1 MPERVAIVIPCYN
14 HARYVGEA
22 LESVLSQTRKP
33 DRILVIDDGSKDN
46 SVEVLRSFGKRG
58 VEVSARENRGAH
70 NTINELIAKAA
81 TDCDFIGILNSDDRY
96 LPDRIAKCLQ
106 SAQEHPGKAVFSTK
120 LRVIDG
126 DGVPMPEDAPRS
138 RWFHGAWSLGAQ
150 EGVDIPEWLGQAN
163 FIATTTNV
171 FARTSYLAANPMRN
185 YRFIHDYFFLST
197 AALEHQIQIVPEVL
211 LEYRV
216 HGSNTIAT
224 KPEPLIRE
232 MIRLQLDLYKH
243 HAAKLQSNAQF
254 RERFFRYV
262 RGTWDSISSLHAG
275 LVQVALAQLAA
286 NTSDADLEEAVAL
299 LSGPE
304 MEVFPNKEITTALGA
319 SVSGVTQPGAGTL
332 AQRVTELK
340 QAVAKEKA
348 DRDTLVALAR
358 LRQSLLSSRWIQ
370 LGLALGL
377 SRSLRTSK
385 GKAPQEKL
393 SMLRRACRESGWV
406 GLGATLGSKACR
418 DLRKMEEVQEA

>member
-22 LESVLSQTRKP
+22 LESVLAQTRKP

-46 SVEVLRSFGKRG
+46 SVEVLRSFEKRG
-58 VEVSARENRGAH
+58 VEVGARENRGAH
-70 NTINELIAKAA
+70 NTINELVAKAA

-96 LPDRIAKCLQ
+96 LPDRVAKCLL

-126 DGVPMPEDAPRS
+126 DGALMPEDAPRS
-138 RWFHGAWSLGAQ
+138 RWFHGAWTLGAQ
-150 EGVDIPEWLGQAN
+150 EGVDISEWLGQAN

-171 FARTSYLAANPMRN
+171 FARASYLHANPMRD

-197 AALEHQIQIVPEVL
+197 AALENQIQIVPEVL

-224 KPEPLIRE
+224 KPEPLIKE
-232 MIRLQLDLYKH
+232 MIRLQLDFYKH
-243 HAAKLQSNAQF
+243 HAARLQSNAQF
-254 RERFFRYV
+254 RERFYRYV
-262 RGTWDSISSLHAG
+262 RSTWDSISSLHAG

-286 NTSDADLEEAVAL
+286 KTNDAELEEIAAL
-299 LSGPE
+299 LTGPE
-304 MEVFPNKEITTALGA
+304 MEVFPNKELTTSLGA
-319 SVSGVTQPGAGTL
+319 SSASGGIAAGAGAL

-340 QAVAKEKA
+340 QTVTREKA
-348 DRDTLVALAR
+348 ERETLAALAR
-358 LRQSLLSSRWIQ
+358 LRQSLLSSKWIQ
-370 LGLALGL
+370 LGLALGFAK
-377 SRSLRTSK
+377 SLRTSK
-385 GKAPQEKL
+385 GKTPQEKL
-393 SMLRRACRESGWV
+393 NSLR
-406 GLGATLGSKACR
+406 KACR
-418 DLRKMEEVQEA
+418 QSGWLGFGAKVGSKVCRELRQLDEK

>member
-14 HARYVGEA
+14 HARYVGKA
-22 LESVLSQTRKP
+22 LESVLAQTRKP

-46 SVEVLRSFGKRG
+46 SVEVLRSFEKRG
-58 VEVSARENRGAH
+58 VEVDARENRGAH

-96 LPDRIAKCLQ
+96 LPDRIARCLQ

-126 DGVPMPEDAPRS
+126 EGALMPEDAPRS

-171 FARTSYLAANPMRN
+171 FARASYLVANPMRD

-216 HGSNTIAT
+216 HGSNTIST
-224 KPEPLIRE
+224 KPEPLIKE

-243 HAAKLQSNAQF
+243 HAAKLQGNAQF
-254 RERFFRYV
+254 RERFYRYV
-262 RGTWDSISSLHAG
+262 RSTWDSISSLHAG

-286 NTSDADLEEAVAL
+286 KAGDAELGAIVAAL
-299 LSGPE
+299 TGPE
-304 MEVFPNKEITTALGA
+304 LETFPNKELTTALGG
-319 SVSGVTQPGAGTL
+319 SVSGVTQTGAGTL

-340 QAVAKEKA
+340 KTIAREKS
-348 DRDTLVALAR
+348 DREALAALAR
-358 LRQSLLSSRWIQ
+358 LRQTLLSSRWIQ
-370 LGLALGL
+370 IGLALGVAGAL
-377 SRSLRTSK
+377 KTSK
-385 GKAPQEKL
+385 GKVPQEKL
-393 SMLRRACRESGWV
+393 SSLRKACRQSSWV
-406 GLGATLGSKACR
+406 GLGVRLGSKVCR
-418 DLRKMEEVQEA
+418 ELRQTGDEG

>member
-22 LESVLSQTRKP
+22 LESVLAQTRKA
-33 DRILVIDDGSKDN
+33 DRILVIDDGSKDD
-46 SVEVLRSFGKRG
+46 SVKVLRSFESRG
-58 VEVSARENRGAH
+58 VEVGARENRGAH

-81 TDCDFIGILNSDDRY
+81 ADCDFIGILNSDDRY

-126 DGVPMPEDAPRS
+126 EGAPMPEDAPRS
-138 RWFHGAWSLGAQ
+138 RWFHGAWTLGAQ
-150 EGVDIPEWLGQAN
+150 TDVDVPEWLGQAN

-171 FARTSYLAANPMRN
+171 FARASYLMANPMRN

-197 AALEHQIQIVPEVL
+197 AALENQIQVVPEVL

-216 HGSNTIAT
+216 HGSNTIST
-224 KPEPLIRE
+224 KPEPLIKE

-254 RERFFRYV
+254 RERFYRYV
-262 RGTWDSISSLHAG
+262 RSTWDSISSLHAG

-286 NTSDADLEEAVAL
+286 NAHDAQLEEAVAL
-299 LSGPE
+299 LGGPE
-304 MEVFPNKEITTALGA
+304 MEVFPNKELTTALGA
-319 SVSGVTQPGAGTL
+319 SISGVSQSGAGTL

-340 QAVAKEKA
+340 QAVAREKA

-358 LRQSLLSSRWIQ
+358 LRQSLLSSKWIQ
-370 LGLALGL
+370 IGLALGVA
-377 SRSLRTSK
+377 SSLRTSK
-385 GKAPQEKL
+385 GKTPQEKL
-393 SMLRRACRESGWV
+393 SMLRKACRQSRWV
-406 GLGATLGSKACR
+406 GLGTKLGSKVCK
-418 DLRKMEEVQEA
+418 DLRKTEEERES

>member
-22 LESVLSQTRKP
+22 LESVLAQTRKA

-46 SVEVLRSFGKRG
+46 SVEVLRSFEKRG
-58 VEVSARENRGAH
+58 VEVGARENRGAH
-70 NTINELIAKAA
+70 NTINELITKAA
-81 TDCDFIGILNSDDRY
+81 VDCDFIGILNSDDRY
-96 LPDRIAKCLQ
+96 LPDRIAKCLR
-106 SAQEHPGKAVFSTK
+106 SAEEHPGKAVFSTK

-126 DGVPMPEDAPRS
+126 EGAPMPEDAPRS
-138 RWFHGAWSLGAQ
+138 RWFHGAWTLGAQ
-150 EGVDIPEWLGQAN
+150 DGVDIPEWLGQAN

-171 FARTSYLAANPMRN
+171 FARAAYLAANPMRN

-254 RERFFRYV
+254 RERFYRYV

-275 LVQVALAQLAA
+275 LVQVALAQVAA
-286 NTSDADLEEAVAL
+286 KASDAELNAIVAAL
-299 LSGPE
+299 GGPE
-304 MEVFPNKEITTALGA
+304 MEVFPNKELTTALGG
-319 SVSGVTQPGAGTL
+319 SVSGVSQSGAGTL

-340 QAVAKEKA
+340 KSIAREKA
-348 DRDTLVALAR
+348 DRETLAALAR

-370 LGLALGL
+370 IGLALGVAGAL
-377 SRSLRTSK
+377 KTSK
-385 GKAPQEKL
+385 GKLPQEKL
-393 SMLRRACRESGWV
+393 NSLRKACRESGWV
-406 GLGATLGSKACR
+406 GLGASMGSKVCR
-418 DLRKMEEVQEA
+418 ELRQTDEER

>member
-14 HARYVGEA
+14 HARYVGAA
-22 LESVLSQTRKP
+22 LESVLAQTRKP
-33 DRILVIDDGSKDN
+33 DRIIVIDDGSKDD
-46 SVEVLRSFGKRG
+46 SVAVLRSFESRG

-81 TDCDFIGILNSDDRY
+81 TDCDFIGILNSDDRH
-96 LPDRIAKCLQ
+96 LPERVAQCLQ
-106 SAQEHPGKAVFSTK
+106 SALEHPGKSVFSTK

-126 DGVPMPEDAPRS
+126 EGKPMPEDAPRS
-138 RWFHGAWSLGAQ
+138 RWFHGAWMLGTQ
-150 EGVDIPEWLGQAN
+150 DGVEISEWLGQAN

-171 FARTSYLAANPMRN
+171 FARASYLMANPMRD

-197 AALEHQIQIVPEVL
+197 AALENQIQIVPEVL
-211 LEYRV
+211 LKYRV

-224 KPEPLIRE
+224 KPEPLIKE
-232 MIRLQLDLYKH
+232 MIRLQLDFYKH
-243 HAAKLQSNAQF
+243 HAARLRDNADF
-254 RERFFRYV
+254 RKRFYRYV

-286 NTSDADLEEAVAL
+286 KAGDAELNTIMAS

-304 MEVFPNKEITTALGA
+304 MEVFPNKELTIAPGGSAQEATG
-319 SVSGVTQPGAGTL
+319 GVL
-332 AQRVTELK
+332 ARRVAELK
-340 QAVAKEKA
+340 QSIAKEKS
-348 DRDTLVALAR
+348 DREALDGLAR

-377 SRSLRTSK
+377 AGSLTRSQ
-385 GKAPQEKL
+385 GKTPQEKL
-393 SMLRRACRESGWV
+393 QSLR
-406 GLGATLGSKACR
+406 KACR
-418 DLRKMEEVQEA
+418 KNGWVSFGTKMGSKVCAELRKPRE